1 MTETFV
7 NLTEKEFD
15 ALINCL
21 EATHE
26 CMAGGDGYIS
36 LGWDLQDFRAYQR
49 LSKKV
54 YDRHA
59 YAIHVLKIK

>member
-21 EATHE
+21 QTTSDTIS
-26 CMAGGDGYIS
+26 GGDGYEC
-36 LGWDLQDFRAYQR
+36 LGWSLQEYRAYQR

-54 YDRHA
+54 YDRKVFA
-59 YAIHVLKIK
+59 THVLKIK